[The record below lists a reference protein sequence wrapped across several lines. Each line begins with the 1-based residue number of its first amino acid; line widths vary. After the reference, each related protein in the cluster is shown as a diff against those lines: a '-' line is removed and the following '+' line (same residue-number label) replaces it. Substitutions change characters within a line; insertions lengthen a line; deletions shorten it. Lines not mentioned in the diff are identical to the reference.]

1 MENSVATP
9 NLLIVS
15 EIELSYKTRVKAID
29 RPKITSSVEAYNITM
44 QLWNANTIEF
54 FEESKILL
62 LNNSNKVLGV
72 YTISSGGISGTLV
85 DLRLIFAAAL
95 KANATGI
102 ILIHNHP
109 SGQLIASEAD
119 KAITRKVKEAGSI
132 LEITLLDHLIITNES
147 YFSFADEGVL

>member
-15 EIELSYKTRVKAID
+15 EIELSYKTKVKAID

-72 YTISSGGISGTLV
+72 YAISSGGISGTVV
-85 DLRLIFAAAL
+85 DIRLIFAAAL
-95 KANATGI
+95 KANATAI

-109 SGQLIASEAD
+109 SGKLIASEAD

-132 LEITLLDHLIITNES
+132 LDIILLDHLIITNES

>member
-15 EIELSYKTRVKAID
+15 EIELSYKTKVKAID

-72 YTISSGGISGTLV
+72 YTISSGGISGTVV
-85 DLRLIFAAAL
+85 DIRLIFAAAL
-95 KANATGI
+95 KANATAI

-109 SGQLIASEAD
+109 SGKLIASEAD

-132 LEITLLDHLIITNES
+132 LDIILLDHLIITNES